1 MSTYAAILVLLVSE
15 VLKLNVIV
23 IAERKIKEIDK
34 SKRMKKDISCKLK
47 EKNGGVSI
55 LKYVRIDFKTK
66 AKRTKMAA

>member
-34 SKRMKKDISCKLK
+34 SKKNTVSYWNQKIEREVKKDKK
-47 EKNGGVSI
+47 E
-55 LKYVRIDFKTK
+55 R
-66 AKRTKMAA
+66 